1 MLDDQRKR
9 RIELNAGPTARKK
22 PMLNTS
28 THSSILDSNHV
39 DSTDRSQ
46 SDSTNH
52 LTQSVGDDD
61 LLLEN
66 FRKEALWRQLQEYK
80 RDLQRA
86 QERIEQSE
94 SQKSDVESRLAAIDI
109 CWNQLIEDVRVLF
122 KDSCTNLDSS
132 TNATLMSLPS
142 SPTSLDR
149 ALHQRS
155 TASKDL
161 ILHLISLASS
171 SSVTSPDLEEIRERC
186 RRLTAESASSRAAL
200 GLAESKLKQLQ
211 DQLDAAQE
219 ATRRAE
225 KKLDRERSR
234 TVKELDAQGQGASTS
249 QPPKGEPRLPT
260 DNSPK
265 PLAEQNGNGTH
276 AHKPPSLPASNG
288 TDSPDLESA
297 KELTEAQSRQLESLK
312 EQLLQ
317 RAHEIDILNWKM
329 INLPD
334 EIVRHTPAFKRL
346 KAEVAHATLE
356 LERVRTLLETTQK
369 EADDLREHQEEF
381 RAKIAAEITKRLEDM
396 EKKLASKDADVTRIR
411 ATREEA
417 RSELHELKSRDVEKM
432 KQVAQIRT
440 LANSRQDRINALSS
454 EVRRLKMRL
463 AADAGDRNAVDLLA
477 TNEEID
483 IAKALQERVKIA
495 EETTKTLQTQIEQL
509 AQDSN
514 SEDSASLI
522 RSEAEARQELVTV
535 QQRVESIHKL
545 LGPDGNSD
553 LSDMAKKLQAAIDR
567 EQVLE
572 AKIAAQE
579 ASASMLYTE
588 VDRLSTAWAVLDEQ
602 NRDKVF
608 KLAEHDEKVLKAVHE
623 KAKADNRYF
632 SAMRAN
638 ETLKSQTAVLE
649 KMAEKQTVTI
659 SKMSDELRAV
669 SARLTSAEKE
679 ITIHQKTVEAYKTK
693 TTELSI
699 ENADLIARCS
709 QHDQKVIELSTLL
722 RDRTTQA
729 ETESS
734 ARKSA
739 EESVMNLEKE
749 IQRAKLAGSNGRG
762 GLEPA
767 EVAELRS
774 FNDDLTVR
782 ISFIR
787 AITMCKS
794 SVSMTTDSFF
804 LPFLNNLTLHAT
816 RQKKMLKCNS
826 CKQRFK
832 SHVITRCMH
841 LFCGAC
847 LDARLETRQR
857 KCPTCSI
864 AFGTNDV
871 AAVYF

>member
-9 RIELNAGPTARKK
+9 RIELTGGPNGPTARKK
-22 PMLNTS
+22 PMLN
-28 THSSILDSNHV
+28 SSSPSPIV
-39 DSTDRSQ
+39 DP
-46 SDSTNH
+46 NH
-52 LTQSVGDDD
+52 LTPTDRTQVDSGNHLNQSVGDDD
-61 LLLEN
+61 LLEN

-86 QERIEQSE
+86 QEKIEQSE
-94 SQKSDVESRLAAIDI
+94 SQKSDAESRLAAIDI
-109 CWNQLIEDVRVLF
+109 CWNQLIEDVRILF
-122 KDSCTNLDSS
+122 KDSCTSLDSS
-132 TNATLMSLPS
+132 THATLMSLPS

-171 SSVTSPDLEEIRERC
+171 SSVASPDLEEIRARC
-186 RRLTAESASSRAAL
+186 RRLTAESATSRAAL

-211 DQLDAAQE
+211 DQLEAAEE
-219 ATRRAE
+219 AARRAE

-249 QPPKGEPRLPT
+249 HLPKNEARAPDELV
-260 DNSPK
+260 K
-265 PLAEQNGNGTH
+265 PLVAKNGNGNH
-276 AHKPPSLPASNG
+276 ATNPSSSPKMNG
-288 TDSPDLESA
+288 IDSMDGTLSKEISELRSRELE
-297 KELTEAQSRQLESLK
+297 QLK
-312 EQLLQ
+312 EQLMQ
-317 RAHEIDILNWKM
+317 RAHEIDLLNWKM

-346 KAEVAHATLE
+346 KAEVAHITLE
-356 LERVRTLLETTQK
+356 LERTRGLLEATQK
-369 EADDLREHQEEF
+369 DADELRERQEEF
-381 RAKIAAEITKRLEDM
+381 RTNIVAEMTKRLEDM

-463 AADAGDRNAVDLLA
+463 AADVGDRNSVDFLA
-477 TNEEID
+477 TKEEVD
-483 IAKALQERVKIA
+483 IVKALQERIKTA
-495 EETTKTLQTQIEQL
+495 EETIKSLEVQM
-509 AQDSN
+509 AQVAEAAKL
-514 SEDSASLI
+514 EDAASLI
-522 RSEAEARQELVTV
+522 RSEAQARQDLVV
-535 QQRVESIHKL
+535 ARQRLESLDRL
-545 LGPDGNSD
+545 LGPDGNPEI
-553 LSDMAKKLQAAIDR
+553 LDMAKRLQAEIDR
-567 EQVLE
+567 QQVLE
-572 AKIAAQE
+572 TKLAAQE

-638 ETLKSQTAVLE
+638 ETLKSQTVVLE
-649 KMAEKQTVTI
+649 KMAEKQTTTI
-659 SKMSDELRAV
+659 SKISDELRTV
-669 SARLTSAEKE
+669 SARLTSAERE
-679 ITIHQKTVEAYKTK
+679 ITLHQKMAEAHKTK
-693 TTELSI
+693 VSELSI
-699 ENADLIARCS
+699 ENADLFARCS
-709 QHDQKVIELSTLL
+709 LHDQKMNEMAALV

-729 ETESS
+729 EKEVA
-734 ARKSA
+734 ARKVA
-739 EESVMNLEKE
+739 EENVLNLEKE
-749 IQRAKLAGSNGRG
+749 VQKSQSLLQQGSHGKG
-762 GLEPA
+762 GMDSA
-767 EVAELRS
+767 EVVELKS
-774 FNDDLTVR
+774 FNEDLT
-782 ISFIR
+782 
-787 AITMCKS
+787 
-794 SVSMTTDSFF
+794 
-804 LPFLNNLTLHAT
+804 
-816 RQKKMLKCNS
+816 KMLKCNS

-847 LDARLETRQR
+847 LEARLETRQR
-857 KCPTCSI
+857 NAYSP
-864 AFGTNDV
+864 
-871 AAVYF
+871 

>member
-1 MLDDQRKR
+1 
-9 RIELNAGPTARKK
+9 
-22 PMLNTS
+22 
-28 THSSILDSNHV
+28 
-39 DSTDRSQ
+39 
-46 SDSTNH
+46 
-52 LTQSVGDDD
+52 
-61 LLLEN
+61 
-66 FRKEALWRQLQEYK
+66 
-80 RDLQRA
+80 
-86 QERIEQSE
+86 
-94 SQKSDVESRLAAIDI
+94 VESRLAAIDI
-109 CWNQLIEDVRVLF
+109 CWNQLIEDVRILF

-132 TNATLMSLPS
+132 THATLMSLPS

-171 SSVTSPDLEEIRERC
+171 SSETSPDLEEIRARC

-234 TVKELDAQGQGASTS
+234 TVKELEAQGQGQGASTS
-249 QPPKGEPRLPT
+249 QAPKSEPRLPSG
-260 DNSPK
+260 DSPK
-265 PLAEQNGNGTH
+265 PLAEQNGNGNH
-276 AHKPPSLPASNG
+276 IVKPPSQPACNG
-288 TDSPDLESA
+288 SDSADHESF
-297 KELTEAQSRQLESLK
+297 KELHDARSRELELLK

-334 EIVRHTPAFKRL
+334 EIVGHTPAFKRL

-356 LERVRTLLETTQK
+356 LERVRALLETTQK
-369 EADDLREHQEEF
+369 EADDLRERQEEF
-381 RAKIAAEITKRLEDM
+381 RTKIVTEITKRMEDM

-463 AADAGDRNAVDLLA
+463 AADAGDRDTVDFLA
-477 TNEEID
+477 TNEEVD
-483 IAKALQERVKIA
+483 VAKALQERVKIA
-495 EETTKTLQTQIEQL
+495 DETIKSLQAQIEQL
-509 AQDSN
+509 AQNSK

-522 RSEAEARQELVTV
+522 RSEAETRQELVTAR
-535 QQRVESIHKL
+535 QRLESINKL
-545 LGPDGNSD
+545 LGPDATPD
-553 LSDMAKKLQAAIDR
+553 LSDMAKRLQAEVDR
-567 EQVLE
+567 QQVLE
-572 AKIAAQE
+572 TKLAAQE

-679 ITIHQKTVEAYKTK
+679 ITIHQKMVEAHKTK

-709 QHDQKVIELSTLL
+709 QHDQKVMELSNLL

-729 ETESS
+729 EAESS
-734 ARKSA
+734 ARKTA
-739 EESVMNLEKE
+739 EENVINLEKE
-749 IQRAKLAGSNGRG
+749 IQRSKLAGSNGRG

-774 FNDDLTVR
+774 FNDDLT
-782 ISFIR
+782 
-787 AITMCKS
+787 
-794 SVSMTTDSFF
+794 
-804 LPFLNNLTLHAT
+804 
-816 RQKKMLKCNS
+816 KMLKCNS

-847 LDARLETRQR
+847 LEARLETRQR

>member
-9 RIELNAGPTARKK
+9 RIELNPGPTARKK
-22 PMLNTS
+22 PMLNT
-28 THSSILDSNHV
+28 TTTPPPTVDSNHNH
-39 DSTDRSQ
+39 SNSADRTHSE
-46 SDSTNH
+46 SNN
-52 LTQSVGDDD
+52 QSVGDDD
-61 LLLEN
+61 LLEN

-109 CWNQLIEDVRVLF
+109 CWNQLIEDVRILF

-132 TNATLMSLPS
+132 THATLMSLPS

-171 SSVTSPDLEEIRERC
+171 SSETSPDLEEIRARC

-234 TVKELDAQGQGASTS
+234 TVKELEAQGQGQGASTS
-249 QPPKGEPRLPT
+249 QAPKSEPRLPS

-265 PLAEQNGNGTH
+265 PLAEQNGNGNH
-276 AHKPPSLPASNG
+276 VVKPPSLPACNG
-288 TDSPDLESA
+288 SDSADHESF
-297 KELTEAQSRQLESLK
+297 KELNDARSRELELLK

-346 KAEVAHATLE
+346 KAEVAHTTLE
-356 LERVRTLLETTQK
+356 LERIRALLETTQK
-369 EADDLREHQEEF
+369 EADDLRERQEEF
-381 RAKIAAEITKRLEDM
+381 RTKIVVSINHFPLNSAEITKRMEDM

-454 EVRRLKMRL
+454 ELRMKRLMLPKPYRSEI
-463 AADAGDRNAVDLLA
+463 ADE
-477 TNEEID
+477 TI
-483 IAKALQERVKIA
+483 KSLQI
-495 EETTKTLQTQIEQL
+495 QIEQL
-509 AQDSN
+509 AQNSK

-522 RSEAEARQELVTV
+522 RSEAETRQELVTAR
-535 QQRVESIHKL
+535 QRLESINKL
-545 LGPDGNSD
+545 LGPDATPD
-553 LSDMAKKLQAAIDR
+553 LSEMAKKLQAEVDR
-567 EQVLE
+567 QQVLE
-572 AKIAAQE
+572 TKLAAQE

-679 ITIHQKTVEAYKTK
+679 ITIHQKMVEAHKLK

-709 QHDQKVIELSTLL
+709 QHDQKVMELSNLL

-729 ETESS
+729 EAESS
-734 ARKSA
+734 ARKTA
-739 EESVMNLEKE
+739 EENVINLEKE
-749 IQRAKLAGSNGRG
+749 IQRSKLAGSNGRG

-782 ISFIR
+782 VIYTR
-787 AITMCKS
+787 
-794 SVSMTTDSFF
+794 
-804 LPFLNNLTLHAT
+804 NLV
-816 RQKKMLKCNS
+816 KMLKCNS

-847 LDARLETRQR
+847 LEARLETRQR

-871 AAVYF
+871 SAVYF

>member
-9 RIELNAGPTARKK
+9 RIEPNAGPIARKK
-22 PMLNTS
+22 PMLNAS
-28 THSSILDSNHV
+28 TPSPIID
-39 DSTDRSQ
+39 
-46 SDSTNH
+46 TNH
-52 LTQSVGDDD
+52 LNPSDRTQSESVNHLNQSVGDDD
-61 LLLEN
+61 LLEN

-80 RDLQRA
+80 RDLKRA

-109 CWNQLIEDVRVLF
+109 CWNQLIEDVRILF
-122 KDSCTNLDSS
+122 KDSCTDLDSS
-132 TNATLMSLPS
+132 THATIMSLPS

-161 ILHLISLASS
+161 IVHLISLASS
-171 SSVTSPDLEEIRERC
+171 SSVASPDLEEIRARC
-186 RRLTAESASSRAAL
+186 HRLTAESASSRAAL

-249 QPPKGEPRLPT
+249 QAPKSETRLPS
-260 DNSPK
+260 DDSPT
-265 PLAEQNGNGTH
+265 PIVEQNGNGTH
-276 AHKPPSLPASNG
+276 DDKPPSLTTCNG
-288 TDSPDLESA
+288 THSPDHDISKQLTNSRSRELE
-297 KELTEAQSRQLESLK
+297 LLK

-317 RAHEIDILNWKM
+317 RAHEIDVLNWKI

-334 EIVRHTPAFKRL
+334 EIVRDTPAFKRL

-356 LERVRTLLETTQK
+356 LERVRSLLETTQK
-369 EADDLREHQEEF
+369 EADDLRERQEEF
-381 RAKIAAEITKRLEDM
+381 RTKIVAEMTKRMEDM
-396 EKKLASKDADVTRIR
+396 EKKLSSKDADVTRIR
-411 ATREEA
+411 ATREET
-417 RSELHELKSRDVEKM
+417 RSELHELKTRDVEKM

-463 AADAGDRNAVDLLA
+463 AADVGDRHTVDFLA
-477 TNEEID
+477 TNEEVD
-483 IAKALQERVKIA
+483 VAKALQERIKVA
-495 EETTKTLQTQIEQL
+495 EETIKSLTTQIEQIS
-509 AQDSN
+509 QDSR
-514 SEDSASLI
+514 SEDSAALI
-522 RSEAEARQELVTV
+522 RSEAEARRDLVIAR
-535 QQRVESIHKL
+535 QRVESIDAL
-545 LGPDGNSD
+545 LGPDGNAETTE
-553 LSDMAKKLQAAIDR
+553 MAERLQVEVDR
-567 EQVLE
+567 RQALE
-572 AKIAAQE
+572 AKLAAQE
-579 ASASMLYTE
+579 ASASMLFTE
-588 VDRLSTAWAVLDEQ
+588 VDRLSTAWALLDEQ

-638 ETLKSQTAVLE
+638 EALKSQTAVLE

-669 SARLTSAEKE
+669 SARLTSAERE
-679 ITIHQKTVEAYKTK
+679 ITIHQKMVEAHKTK

-722 RDRTTQA
+722 RDRTAQA
-729 ETESS
+729 ETEAS
-734 ARKSA
+734 ARRTA
-739 EESVMNLEKE
+739 EENVINLEKE
-749 IQRAKLAGSNGRG
+749 IQRSKLAGTNGRG

-774 FNDDLTVR
+774 FNDDLT
-782 ISFIR
+782 
-787 AITMCKS
+787 
-794 SVSMTTDSFF
+794 
-804 LPFLNNLTLHAT
+804 
-816 RQKKMLKCNS
+816 KMLKCNS

-847 LDARLETRQR
+847 LEARLETRQR

-871 AAVYF
+871 SAVYF

>member
-9 RIELNAGPTARKK
+9 RIEPNAGPIARKK
-22 PMLNTS
+22 PMLNAS
-28 THSSILDSNHV
+28 TPSPIID
-39 DSTDRSQ
+39 
-46 SDSTNH
+46 TNH
-52 LTQSVGDDD
+52 LNPSDRTQSESVNHLNQSVGDDD
-61 LLLEN
+61 LLEN

-80 RDLQRA
+80 RDLKRA

-109 CWNQLIEDVRVLF
+109 CWNQLIEDVRILF
-122 KDSCTNLDSS
+122 KDSCTDLDSS
-132 TNATLMSLPS
+132 THATIMSLPS

-161 ILHLISLASS
+161 IVHLISLASS
-171 SSVTSPDLEEIRERC
+171 SSVASPDLEEIRARC
-186 RRLTAESASSRAAL
+186 HRLTAESASSRAAL

-249 QPPKGEPRLPT
+249 QAPKSETRLPS
-260 DNSPK
+260 DDSPT
-265 PLAEQNGNGTH
+265 PIVEQNGNGTH
-276 AHKPPSLPASNG
+276 DDKPPSLTTCNG
-288 TDSPDLESA
+288 THSPDHDISKQLTNSRSRELE
-297 KELTEAQSRQLESLK
+297 LLK

-317 RAHEIDILNWKM
+317 RAHEIDVLNWKI

-334 EIVRHTPAFKRL
+334 EIVRDTPAFKRL

-356 LERVRTLLETTQK
+356 LERVRSLLETTQK
-369 EADDLREHQEEF
+369 EADDLRERQEEF
-381 RAKIAAEITKRLEDM
+381 RTKIVAEMTKRMEDM
-396 EKKLASKDADVTRIR
+396 EKKLSSKDADVTRIR
-411 ATREEA
+411 ATREET
-417 RSELHELKSRDVEKM
+417 RSELHELKTRDVEKM

-463 AADAGDRNAVDLLA
+463 AADVGDRHTVDFLA
-477 TNEEID
+477 TNEEVD
-483 IAKALQERVKIA
+483 VAKALQERIKVA
-495 EETTKTLQTQIEQL
+495 EETIKSLTTQIEQIS
-509 AQDSN
+509 QDSR
-514 SEDSASLI
+514 SEDSAALI
-522 RSEAEARQELVTV
+522 RSEAEARRDLVIAR
-535 QQRVESIHKL
+535 QRVESIDAL
-545 LGPDGNSD
+545 LGPDGNAETTE
-553 LSDMAKKLQAAIDR
+553 MAERLQVEVDR
-567 EQVLE
+567 RQALE
-572 AKIAAQE
+572 AKLAAQE
-579 ASASMLYTE
+579 ASASMLFTE
-588 VDRLSTAWAVLDEQ
+588 VDRLSTAWALLDEQ

-638 ETLKSQTAVLE
+638 EALKSQTAVLE

-669 SARLTSAEKE
+669 SARLTSAERE
-679 ITIHQKTVEAYKTK
+679 ITIHQKMVEAHKTK

-722 RDRTTQA
+722 RDRTAQA
-729 ETESS
+729 ETEAS
-734 ARKSA
+734 ARRTA
-739 EESVMNLEKE
+739 EENVINLEKE
-749 IQRAKLAGSNGRG
+749 IQRSKLAGTNGRG

-782 ISFIR
+782 IHSQFQLVR
-787 AITMCKS
+787 S
-794 SVSMTTDSFF
+794 EPS
-804 LPFLNNLTLHAT
+804 
-816 RQKKMLKCNS
+816 R
-826 CKQRFK
+826 
-832 SHVITRCMH
+832 
-841 LFCGAC
+841 
-847 LDARLETRQR
+847 
-857 KCPTCSI
+857 
-864 AFGTNDV
+864 
-871 AAVYF
+871 

>member
-9 RIELNAGPTARKK
+9 RIEPNAGPIARKK
-22 PMLNTS
+22 PMLNAS
-28 THSSILDSNHV
+28 TPSPIID
-39 DSTDRSQ
+39 
-46 SDSTNH
+46 TNH
-52 LTQSVGDDD
+52 LNPSDRTQSESVNHLNQSVGDDD
-61 LLLEN
+61 LLEVCSPSSTLSTLPHPRFQLIEHHPSLQFEITPRPSPSTIPSIN

-80 RDLQRA
+80 RDLKRA

-109 CWNQLIEDVRVLF
+109 CWNQLIEDVRILF
-122 KDSCTNLDSS
+122 KDSCTDLDSS
-132 TNATLMSLPS
+132 THATIMSLPS

-161 ILHLISLASS
+161 IVHLISLASS
-171 SSVTSPDLEEIRERC
+171 SSVASPDLEEIRARC
-186 RRLTAESASSRAAL
+186 HRLTAESASSRAAL

-249 QPPKGEPRLPT
+249 QAPKSETRLPS
-260 DNSPK
+260 DDSPT
-265 PLAEQNGNGTH
+265 PIVEQNGNGTH
-276 AHKPPSLPASNG
+276 DDKPPSLTTCNG
-288 TDSPDLESA
+288 THSPDHDISKQLTNSRSRELE
-297 KELTEAQSRQLESLK
+297 LLK

-317 RAHEIDILNWKM
+317 RAHEIDVLNWKI

-334 EIVRHTPAFKRL
+334 EIVRDTPAFKRL

-356 LERVRTLLETTQK
+356 LERVRSLLETTQK
-369 EADDLREHQEEF
+369 EADDLRERQEEF
-381 RAKIAAEITKRLEDM
+381 RTKIVAEMTKRMEDM
-396 EKKLASKDADVTRIR
+396 EKKLSSKDADVTRIR
-411 ATREEA
+411 ATREET
-417 RSELHELKSRDVEKM
+417 RSELHELKTRDVEKM

-463 AADAGDRNAVDLLA
+463 AADVGDRHTVDFLA
-477 TNEEID
+477 TNEEVD
-483 IAKALQERVKIA
+483 VAKALQERIKVA
-495 EETTKTLQTQIEQL
+495 EETIKSLTTQIEQIS
-509 AQDSN
+509 QDSR
-514 SEDSASLI
+514 SEDSAALI
-522 RSEAEARQELVTV
+522 RSEAEARRDLVIAR
-535 QQRVESIHKL
+535 QRVESIDAL
-545 LGPDGNSD
+545 LGPDGNAETTE
-553 LSDMAKKLQAAIDR
+553 MAERLQVEVDR
-567 EQVLE
+567 RQALE
-572 AKIAAQE
+572 AKLAAQE
-579 ASASMLYTE
+579 ASASMLFTE
-588 VDRLSTAWAVLDEQ
+588 VDRLSTAWALLDEQ

-638 ETLKSQTAVLE
+638 EALKSQTAVLE

-669 SARLTSAEKE
+669 SARLTSAERE
-679 ITIHQKTVEAYKTK
+679 ITIHQKMVEAHKTK

-722 RDRTTQA
+722 RDRTAQA
-729 ETESS
+729 ETEAS
-734 ARKSA
+734 ARRTA
-739 EESVMNLEKE
+739 EENVINLEKE
-749 IQRAKLAGSNGRG
+749 IQRSKLAGTNGRG

-782 ISFIR
+782 IHSQFQLVR
-787 AITMCKS
+787 S
-794 SVSMTTDSFF
+794 EPS
-804 LPFLNNLTLHAT
+804 
-816 RQKKMLKCNS
+816 R
-826 CKQRFK
+826 
-832 SHVITRCMH
+832 
-841 LFCGAC
+841 
-847 LDARLETRQR
+847 
-857 KCPTCSI
+857 
-864 AFGTNDV
+864 
-871 AAVYF
+871 

>member
-22 PMLNTS
+22 PMLNASSS
-28 THSSILDSNHV
+28 TPSPILD
-39 DSTDRSQ
+39 
-46 SDSTNH
+46 TNH
-52 LTQSVGDDD
+52 LNPADRTLAEPANHLNQSVGDDD
-61 LLLEN
+61 LLEN

-86 QERIEQSE
+86 QERIEESE

-132 TNATLMSLPS
+132 THATLMSLPS
-142 SPTSLDR
+142 TPTTLDR

-161 ILHLISLASS
+161 IIHLISLASS
-171 SSVTSPDLEEIRERC
+171 SSVASPDLEEIRARC

-234 TVKELDAQGQGASTS
+234 TVKELDAQGQGGSTS
-249 QPPKGEPRLPT
+249 QPPKSESRLPA
-260 DNSPK
+260 DDSPK
-265 PLAEQNGNGTH
+265 PPAEQNGNGTH
-276 AHKPPSLPASNG
+276 TVKPSSLPVCNG
-288 TDSPDLESA
+288 TDSTDHDSS
-297 KELTEAQSRQLESLK
+297 KELDNARSRELETLK

-334 EIVRHTPAFKRL
+334 EIVRNTPAFTRL

-356 LERVRTLLETTQK
+356 LERVRTLLEATQK
-369 EADDLREHQEEF
+369 EADDLRERQEEF
-381 RAKIAAEITKRLEDM
+381 RTKVVTEMTKRVEDM

-463 AADAGDRNAVDLLA
+463 AADVGDRNTVDFLA
-477 TNEEID
+477 TNEEVD
-483 IAKALQERVKIA
+483 VAKALQERLKIA
-495 EETTKTLQTQIEQL
+495 EETITSLRAQIEQL
-509 AQDSN
+509 AQDSK
-514 SEDSASLI
+514 SEDSAPLI
-522 RSEAEARQELVTV
+522 RSEAEARQDLVV
-535 QQRVESIHKL
+535 ARQRVESIDRL
-545 LGPDGNSD
+545 LGPDGNSEI
-553 LSDMAKKLQAAIDR
+553 SEITKRLQAEVDR
-567 EQVLE
+567 QQVLE
-572 AKIAAQE
+572 AKLAAQE

-659 SKMSDELRAV
+659 SKISDELRAV

-679 ITIHQKTVEAYKTK
+679 ITIHQKMAEAHKTK

-699 ENADLIARCS
+699 ENADLITRCS
-709 QHDQKVIELSTLL
+709 QHDQKVIELSALL
-722 RDRTTQA
+722 RDRTAQA
-729 ETESS
+729 ETEAS
-734 ARKSA
+734 ARRTA

-749 IQRAKLAGSNGRG
+749 IQRSKLTGSNGRG

-774 FNDDLTVR
+774 FNDDLT
-782 ISFIR
+782 
-787 AITMCKS
+787 
-794 SVSMTTDSFF
+794 
-804 LPFLNNLTLHAT
+804 
-816 RQKKMLKCNS
+816 KMLKCNS

-847 LDARLETRQR
+847 LEARLETRQR

-871 AAVYF
+871 SAVYF